1 MILVMTPSHDWLLGC
16 FFLFQNIRPNLDQ
29 TCGDSRQPS
38 WDLCNLYVDW
48 LGIDEAMGDLDRGFL
63 HFRHDTWKFP
73 RMMGHKEVG
82 PDKSLGAD
90 RDFFLGLERPLLVQ
104 PIWPWL

>member
-1 MILVMTPSHDWLLGC
+1 MGIQGNQVGIC
-16 FFLFQNIRPNLDQ
+16 AI
-29 TCGDSRQPS
+29 
-38 WDLCNLYVDW
+38 YVDW

-63 HFRHDTWKFP
+63 HCRHDTWKFP